1 MGTIAW
7 GLRAIAW
14 GLGVI
19 GSPFLGWFLG
29 GYLAKKVES
38 RRKRWELMFEASK
51 KMLSAHN
58 TLRFQFL
65 FQEFILRDSDQDT
78 FKDHR
83 GEALRQFNKARD
95 EFEEV
100 VLLVNSVCSKKTIKA
115 FNDFS
120 VAVTQFE
127 PRLASGEADVWKK
140 HSGELNTKFVAAQK
154 AIRKELGIHIPRD
167 TKQ

>member
-1 MGTIAW
+1 MTQPTDGIGLMRPIAW

-14 GLGVI
+14 SLGVI

-51 KMLSAHN
+51 KMSAAHN
-58 TLRFQFL
+58 TLRFLQ
-65 FQEFILRDSDQDT
+65 FQEFMRRDSDQDA
-78 FKDHR
+78 FKDHS
-83 GEALRQFNKARD
+83 GEALRQFNEARD

-120 VAVTQFE
+120 VAVD
-127 PRLASGEADVWKK
+127 GERDWQPAWRNKK
-140 HSGELNTKFVAAQK
+140 WSSPSSTKSTS
-154 AIRKELGIHIPRD
+154 R
-167 TKQ
+167 